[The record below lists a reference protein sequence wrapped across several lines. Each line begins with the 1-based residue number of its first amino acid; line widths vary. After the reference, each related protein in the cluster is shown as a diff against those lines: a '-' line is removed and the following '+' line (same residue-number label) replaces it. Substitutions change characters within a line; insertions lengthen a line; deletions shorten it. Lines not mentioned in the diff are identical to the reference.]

1 MAKIR
6 RLNKHSQG
14 GEVIHRLAKNKTAM
28 FGLVIV
34 LVEILLAILANV
46 IAPYDPNL
54 IDVIGG
60 AQKPSALHLLGTD
73 ELGRDILS
81 RLLYGARYS
90 LSLGLICT
98 LITTAVGTVIGAFVG
113 YFGGK
118 LDNIVMRLLDIIQ
131 AMPSVLLN
139 IVIAT
144 ALGTGFMNTMLAL
157 AVGNIPG
164 AVRLVRGS
172 VMSIRKVEYLE
183 SADSINCSKLRT
195 IFVHVLPNSI
205 APSIVSATMNV
216 ANIILAA
223 ASLSFI
229 GLGIQAPTPEWGAM
243 LSGSRNYI
251 RNFPHM
257 VLFPGLAIAI
267 TVLALNLLG
276 DGLRDAL
283 DPKLKD

>member
-1 MAKIR
+1 MAQNKK
-6 RLNKHSQG
+6 LKKHSQAK
-14 GEVIHRLAKNKTAM
+14 EVMHRLSKNRTAM
-28 FGLVIV
+28 IGLVIV
-34 LVEILLAILANV
+34 TVEILLAIFANF
-46 IAPYDPNL
+46 IAPYDPNA
-54 IDVIGG
+54 IDVLTG
-60 AQKPSALHLLGTD
+60 AQAPSAAHLLGTD

-81 RLLYGARYS
+81 RLLHGARYS

-98 LITTAVGTVIGAFVG
+98 LITTVIGTVIGAFVG

-118 LDNIVMRLLDIIQ
+118 LDTVVMRLLDIIQ
-131 AMPSVLLN
+131 AMPAVLLN

-144 ALGTGFMNTMLAL
+144 ALGTGFANTMLAL

-164 AVRLVRGS
+164 AVRLVRGC
-172 VMSIRKVEYLE
+172 VMAIRKVEYLE
-183 SADSINCSKLRT
+183 SADSINCGKMRT

-223 ASLSFI
+223 AGLSFI

-243 LSGSRNYI
+243 LSGARNYI

-257 VLFPGLAIAI
+257 VLFPGLAIAV